1 MITNESWYAPIILTH
16 CYIRSI
22 RFSPN
27 LKSWKLCCHVLDIAY
42 SFLFFFPPLF
52 NLFHFFFNL
61 IYYRFRQKLI
71 KICFYPFELSGI
83 NLDRCTL
90 ISKRNIFSK
99 YGFIFY
105 KIYFSSFTYN
115 LMIIW
120 YKRGLRFKIYDTYRN
135 NIFNNLQMKNHYH
148 DDTLRWC
155 MYV

>member
-22 RFSPN
+22 RFSLEI
-27 LKSWKLCCHVLDIAY
+27 LKTLLSRTWHCLLI
-42 SFLFFFPPLF
+42 SFFFSPPLF

-61 IYYRFRQKLI
+61 IYYRFRQTLI

-120 YKRGLRFKIYDTYRN
+120 YKRGLRFKIYDIYRN